1 MIAWV
6 VLFLMMIIISV
17 IVSVSNGQAEISFWD
32 VGRILV
38 NKISHGTIGEIKELP
53 VSSVNIIWF
62 IRMPRILLAIFVGL
76 VWPYVVQ

>member
-1 MIAWV
+1 MGCT
-6 VLFLMMIIISV
+6 
-17 IVSVSNGQAEISFWD
+17 VSDDDYHICYRFGQQWSAEISFWD

-53 VSSVNIIWF
+53 VSVNIIWF
-62 IRMPRILLAIFVGL
+62 IRMPRILLAFVGL